1 MKGLSEEDL
10 QWNALIDLWNEGKLE
25 SPYSELVEYLNGVN
39 GEGHFCH
46 FDNISGS
53 VDLKKYVSTLE
64 TILPEPLKSNIRRA
78 YNAYS
83 TNPDD
88 IDDEDAKILGDCDEV
103 YYKNEEL
110 VNKILMKRAS
120 KIKVSPKEKTHK
132 RSEKKRIDE
141 KMYIEIRKDVIKNSD
156 DYGDSKKVAKNNRAI
171 TKIFDLINEIKDDK
185 EYLTQMFSNLLKSE
199 DEDLRE
205 SVAYNCLT
213 FNVLKDE
220 AVAVLKRVAKD
231 NPNKSF
237 IIEMVLKQ
245 HKIDN

>member
-1 MKGLSEEDL
+1 MKGLLEEDL
-10 QWNALIDLWNEGKLE
+10 QWNALIDLWNEGELE
-25 SPYSELVEYLNGVN
+25 SPYLELVEYLNGVN

-53 VDLKKYVSTLE
+53 VDLKKYVSALE

-88 IDDEDAKILGDCDEV
+88 IDDENAKILEDCDEV

-141 KMYIEIRKDVIKNSD
+141 KCILKYEKMLLRILMTMAIQ
-156 DYGDSKKVAKNNRAI
+156 KKLQRTI
-171 TKIFDLINEIKDDK
+171 G
-185 EYLTQMFSNLLKSE
+185 Q
-199 DEDLRE
+199 
-205 SVAYNCLT
+205 
-213 FNVLKDE
+213 
-220 AVAVLKRVAKD
+220 
-231 NPNKSF
+231 
-237 IIEMVLKQ
+237 
-245 HKIDN
+245 